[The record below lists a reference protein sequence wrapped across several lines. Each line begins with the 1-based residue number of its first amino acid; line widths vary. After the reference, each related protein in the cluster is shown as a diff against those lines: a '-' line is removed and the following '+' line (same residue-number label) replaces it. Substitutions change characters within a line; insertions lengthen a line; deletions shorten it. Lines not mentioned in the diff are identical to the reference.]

1 LFEAAIFVGSMSMLS
16 SKLIFAKW
24 EKYIEIVSFY
34 IAETNS
40 SLESLPIAIFISV
53 IVFGGRLKQSSYLF
67 VSTFQ
72 SLTWSWD
79 AANNKSGFS

>member
-1 LFEAAIFVGSMSMLS
+1 MLS
-16 SKLIFAKW
+16 SKFIFVKW

-34 IAETNS
+34 IADTRR

-53 IVFGGRLKQSSYLF
+53 IVFGGRLKQSNYLF

-72 SLTWSWD
+72 SLTLSWD
-79 AANNKSGFS
+79 AANKRSEFS